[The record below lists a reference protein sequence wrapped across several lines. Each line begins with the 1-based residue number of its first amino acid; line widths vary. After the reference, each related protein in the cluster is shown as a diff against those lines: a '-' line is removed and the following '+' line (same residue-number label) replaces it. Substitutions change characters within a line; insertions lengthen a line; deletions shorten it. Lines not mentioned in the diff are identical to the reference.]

1 MFKRTRTLNRNTT
14 ATLLSP
20 ASGDLVSLSKV
31 PDLLHAR
38 RVLGPGVAVAPED
51 GLFVAPLDGVV
62 RTSPRT
68 PHAYWIRSE
77 DTLGGSP
84 LEILVLVGTDSSRAQ
99 GPAVTPLVADGQRVA
114 AGQPLCRADLEI
126 LEAQASSTLS
136 PVVITVCPEG
146 TAINLGTAHA
156 TAGSTPLARLTA
168 T

>member
-1 MFKRTRTLNRNTT
+1 MFKRTRTPNHNHT

-20 ASGDLVSLSKV
+20 VTGDLVSLSKV

-38 RVLGPGVAVAPED
+38 RVLGPGVAIAPED

-77 DTLGGSP
+77 DTLAGAP

-126 LEAQASSTLS
+126 LEAQTSSTLS

-156 TAGSTPLARLTA
+156 TAGSTPLVRLTA
-168 T
+168 A